1 MIAHEFHDIHGALLG
16 GGSVIGGFILA
27 RKKTLPL
34 ASGWECAAMVLAIA
48 KSSAD
53 SLRLQ
58 SQLGLSP
65 LLHGQK
71 NGNEALASGRE
82 GVLDARGH
90 LAEVRAGEEAVL
102 DQFFE
107 LLGERG
113 FGDIADAAAQLAEVA
128 HIFQGDVE
136 EDFYLPFPA
145 DHALDSRDRSAAL
158 DLLAAPLRHGL
169 LLYALQKKTVL
180 HGS

>member
-1 MIAHEFHDIHGALLG
+1 
-16 GGSVIGGFILA
+16 
-27 RKKTLPL
+27 
-34 ASGWECAAMVLAIA
+34 MVLAIA

-71 NGNEALASGRE
+71 DRYEALASGRE

-102 DQFFE
+102 DQLFE
-107 LLGERG
+107 LLGENGWLGRVR
-113 FGDIADAAAQLAEVA
+113 DLVP
-128 HIFQGDVE
+128 HNC
-136 EDFYLPFPA
+136 A
-145 DHALDSRDRSAAL
+145 DHLHPLPGNGLQGLPVDMPRSL
-158 DLLAAPLRHGL
+158 HLR
-169 LLYALQKKTVL
+169 
-180 HGS
+180 